1 MSPIETAL
9 DVDPMTDTST
19 ALEVV
24 RPLLRVRQIRDFTP
38 EAVSDAELEAISEVA
53 RWSGSSQNQQPWRFI
68 VIRDEPTLRRIGEVG
83 LPQTRSLRTA
93 TAAVAIALPSDPKR
107 AVGYA
112 YDDGRA
118 AERMLIAASLLGLG
132 AAIAWILPAL
142 RERIGEMLGL
152 PDGWMVRT
160 IVAVGHPSAAAKRP
174 KSAPGTARRPRSEAV
189 FDDRW
194 PTGL

>member
-1 MSPIETAL
+1 
-9 DVDPMTDTST
+9 MTETST
-19 ALEVV
+19 ALDVV

-38 EAVSDAELEAISEVA
+38 EAVSDDDLEAITEVA

-68 VIRDEPTLRRIGEVG
+68 VVRDEPTLRKIHEMG
-83 LPQTRSLRTA
+83 LPQTRSLGTA
-93 TAAVAIALPSDPKR
+93 TAAIAIALPSDPKR
-107 AVGYA
+107 AVGHA

-118 AERMLIAASLLGLG
+118 AERMLIAASYLGLG
-132 AAIAWILPAL
+132 AAIAWILPTI
-142 RERIGEMLGL
+142 REQVGETLAL

-189 FDDRW
+189 FEERW
-194 PTGL
+194 PSG